1 MFDNPSGG
9 PAAFG
14 PVPRLLLKHCFTGA
28 LVAGIS
34 LSLNAAVSRQGTE
47 YVVGKMRGDQLRPA
61 LAGNSGGIVMV
72 WQDNATDGDGT
83 GISARLMTA
92 AGVARGERFRVNQE
106 AAGDQE
112 NPQIAALSNGSSL
125 VAWQS
130 GTLGA
135 QKIRYR
141 VVGFD
146 GVFRSADIALEV
158 AGAVDAKNPSVAALA
173 DGTAVISWTAI
184 GFDGDMAGV
193 ALQRVSATG
202 VPLGGPVQVNEF
214 TASNQRSPS
223 VVAYA
228 DGYAVA
234 WVSELQT
241 GSQRSDIYLRRFRNN
256 GEAVGNVVRVNSS
269 TDMASM
275 PTVWSASGQ
284 LWVAWSKIQP
294 SDLAPVLQ
302 TVNDRPRWVLQYRR
316 FNADLMPLS
325 NEVRL
330 SDQVRGD
337 QMQVRFAES
346 GGKAMAVW
354 STDQFDG
361 SALGVAGRF
370 LTPEG
375 QPEGSAFVVN
385 TIAREDQVDPTVVS
399 AGDGRFM
406 AVWSD
411 WRGLDDG
418 MELVVQRFAQEGQPL
433 QALSAPVVSGLSSWQ
448 IKAAWAPVQ
457 GDGISHYEVHFDG
470 SSVHQTTQAFWESPD
485 VLPGSLHKVQVSY
498 VFPDGR
504 KSPLSAEGE
513 GRAWGKDTNSD
524 GLPDDWQTS
533 HFGLNALAWPRPT
546 VDSDQDGVSDLNEF
560 LGGTDPKDPQD
571 NLSVGIRSTE
581 QGPVLEWKTKLGGV
595 YLLQSSPDLQT
606 WSDVGGYRFANS
618 ATDSIVTPGLPANTY
633 FRVNRIR

>member
-9 PAAFG
+9 PVAFR
-14 PVPRLLLKHCFTGA
+14 PVPRLLLKHCFAGA
-28 LVAGIS
+28 LVAGIG
-34 LSLNAAVSRQGTE
+34 LSLNAGIARQGTE
-47 YVVGKMRGDQLRPA
+47 YVVGKMRGDQVRPA
-61 LAGNSGGIVMV
+61 LAGNRDGIVMV
-72 WQDNATDGDGT
+72 WQDNATDGDGA

-92 AGVARGERFRVNQE
+92 MGVARGERFRVNEQ

-112 NPQIAALSNGSSL
+112 NPQITALTNGSSL

-130 GTLGA
+130 GAVGS

-141 VVGFD
+141 ILGSD
-146 GVFRSADIALEV
+146 GVFKSGDTALEV
-158 AGAVDAKNPSVAALA
+158 PGSFDAKNPSVAALP
-173 DGTAVISWTAI
+173 DGTAVISWTAV
-184 GFDGDMAGV
+184 GFDGHMAGV
-193 ALQRVSATG
+193 ALQRISATG
-202 VPLGGPVQVNEF
+202 APLGNPIQVNEF
-214 TASNQRSPS
+214 TPSNQRSPS
-223 VVAYA
+223 VVAFA

-241 GSQRSDIYLRRFRNN
+241 GANRSDIYLRRFRNN
-256 GEAVGNVVRVNSS
+256 GEPVGNIVRVNSS
-269 TDMASM
+269 TELTSM
-275 PTVWSASGQ
+275 PTVWSSVGQ
-284 LWVAWSKIQP
+284 LWVAWSRIQP
-294 SDLAPVLQ
+294 SDVAPALQ
-302 TVNDRPRWVLQYRR
+302 TVRDRARWTLQYRR
-316 FNADLMPLS
+316 FSADLVPLNS
-325 NEVRL
+325 EARL

-337 QMQVRFAES
+337 QMKVRFAES
-346 GGKAMAVW
+346 GGKTMAVW

-361 SALGVAGRF
+361 SSLGVAGRF

-375 QPEGSAFVVN
+375 QPEGPAFVVN
-385 TIAREDQVDPTVVS
+385 TISREDQVDPTVVS

-457 GDGISHYEVHFDG
+457 GVGISHYEVHFDG
-470 SSVHQTTQAFWESPD
+470 ASVHQTTQAFWESPD
-485 VLPGSLHKVQVSY
+485 VLPGTMHKVQVSY

-504 KSPLSAEGE
+504 KSPLSAEGQ
-513 GRAWGKDTNSD
+513 GRSWGKDNNAD
-524 GLPDDWQTS
+524 GLPDDWQTGY
-533 HFGLNALAWPRPT
+533 FGANALAWPRPT
-546 VDSDQDGVSDLNEF
+546 VDTDQDGVSDLNEF

-571 NLSVGIRSTE
+571 NLSVAIRSTE

-595 YLLQSSPDLQT
+595 YLLQSSSDLKT

-618 ATDSIVTPGLPANTY
+618 ATDSLVTPGLPANTY